1 MDVLS
6 DGRTRRTTAEW
17 RAIFERFEA
26 SGLSALAFCR
36 QERVS
41 RSAFARWRLQ
51 SRGTPA
57 PTGRFIE
64 LHAGSLD
71 ETRSVTPGGFELV
84 LPGGAVL
91 RQRPQ
96 RDVGEQRAEAD
107 LRLHAPDR
115 HVEVLPEPARPGA
128 AGVPRRGPV
137 RGQPGSSSTTAAVA
151 A

>member
-41 RSAFARWRLQ
+41 RSAFTRWRRALC
-51 SRGTPA
+51 GTPA
-57 PTGRFIE
+57 PTSRFIE
-64 LHAGSLD
+64 LHADSRG

-91 RQRPQ
+91 RWRP
-96 RDVGEQRAEAD
+96 
-107 LRLHAPDR
+107 
-115 HVEVLPEPARPGA
+115 
-128 AGVPRRGPV
+128 
-137 RGQPGSSSTTAAVA
+137 
-151 A
+151 